1 MVAIPQQDDS
11 SARSRYH
18 STVSREKSLIVDRYR
33 LLLKKVR
40 GDFVSEHGH
49 DHGWIQHAALQLGRH
64 RSMISAVWQGTK
76 GIGAKSAEKAAEQYN
91 LPPAFFMDAKFDAE
105 GFLSGRVI
113 AESHVE
119 PLVTTPVEQVFQD
132 FEKRF
137 SENYRASTL
146 DMLRV
151 SAFARDGKL
160 TLGELIDAA
169 EEIEQMHTRRLGP
182 PVLG

>member
-1 MVAIPQQDDS
+1 
-11 SARSRYH
+11 
-18 STVSREKSLIVDRYR
+18 
-33 LLLKKVR
+33 
-40 GDFVSEHGH
+40 
-49 DHGWIQHAALQLGRH
+49 
-64 RSMISAVWQGTK
+64 MISAVWQGTK
-76 GIGAKSAEKAAEQYN
+76 GIGAPTAEKAAKRYS
-91 LPPAFFMDAKFDAE
+91 LPPAFFMDAAFDAE
-105 GFLSGRVI
+105 GFLEGRVT
-113 AESHVE
+113 APESHVE
-119 PLVTTPVEQVFQD
+119 PLVTTPVEAVFQD